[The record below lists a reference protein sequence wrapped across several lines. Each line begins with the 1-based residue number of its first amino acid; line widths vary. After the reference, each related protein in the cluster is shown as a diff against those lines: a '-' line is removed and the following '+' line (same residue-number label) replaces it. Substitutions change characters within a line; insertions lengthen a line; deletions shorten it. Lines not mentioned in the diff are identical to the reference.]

1 MTGFDVDPQD
11 LRDAAGAIRRAVD
24 TADTHLDTVPDGG
37 VSRALGHEGAFAA
50 LAHFCGTWQTASA
63 GLRKRAL
70 DHATDLIV
78 AAKGYEEA
86 DRHAVLPGGDR

>member
-24 TADTHLDTVPDGG
+24 AADLHLDAVPDGS

-50 LAHFCGTWQTASA
+50 LAQFCGTWQTAA
-63 GLRKRAL
+63 GDLRKRAL
-70 DHATDLIV
+70 DHAADLV
-78 AAKGYEEA
+78 TAAKSYEES
-86 DRHAVLPGGDR
+86 DRQVVLPGGDR